1 MSWVVTIED
10 EKEHK
15 SKSVKYAQYIND
27 MMEEVRLAAEQLA
40 ELGNDGHRLGKC
52 HHIKV
57 HLLEHPDD

>member
-27 MMEEVRLAAEQLA
+27 MMEEVRLAAERLA
-40 ELGNDGHRLGKC
+40 ELGNDGHRHGS
-52 HHIKV
+52 
-57 HLLEHPDD
+57 

>member
-10 EKEHK
+10 EKDK

-27 MMEEVRLAAEQLA
+27 MMEQVRLAAEQLA
-40 ELGNDGHRLGKC
+40 ELGNDGHRFSKG